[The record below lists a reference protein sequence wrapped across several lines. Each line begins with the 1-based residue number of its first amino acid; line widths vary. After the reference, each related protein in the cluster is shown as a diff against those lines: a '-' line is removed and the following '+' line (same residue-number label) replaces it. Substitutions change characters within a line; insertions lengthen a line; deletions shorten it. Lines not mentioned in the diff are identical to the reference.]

1 MQGMKNHVLAVCT
14 LLLVMSCASGSS
26 DNAPPIGIEVRPL
39 GLASDILYFPGPMAL
54 RFAVAVTNPTNEPVT
69 MTSLR
74 LQNVGPGAFSLRSGS
89 VPVNRTVGPGQTET
103 FTVSAW
109 GYSRGGYLR
118 AEEPVTLRAIGDF
131 RSPSHNTFIKMVN
144 ENLVP

>member
-1 MQGMKNHVLAVCT
+1 MKNHLLVLAICAIGLAV
-14 LLLVMSCASGSS
+14 SCASGSNDS
-26 DNAPPIGIEVRPL
+26 APPIGIDVRPI
-39 GLASDILYFPGPMAL
+39 GISSDILYFPGPMSL
-54 RFAVAVTNPTNEPVT
+54 QFAVAVTNPTNEPVT

-89 VPVNRTVGPGQTET
+89 VPVNRTIAPGQTST
-103 FTVSAW
+103 FTVAAW
-109 GYSRGGYLR
+109 GYSRGGYMR

-131 RSPSHNTFIKMVN
+131 SSPNHHAFIKMVN

>member
-1 MQGMKNHVLAVCT
+1 MQSMKKHALAICTLVLA
-14 LLLVMSCASGSS
+14 MSCASGSS
-26 DNAPPIGIEVRPL
+26 DNAPPIGIDVRPV
-39 GLASDILYFPGPMAL
+39 GLASDILYFPGPMSL

-89 VPVNRTVGPGQTET
+89 VPVNRTIGPGQTAT

-131 RSPSHNTFIKMVN
+131 RSPSHNAFIKMVT
-144 ENLVP
+144 ENLEP

>member
-1 MQGMKNHVLAVCT
+1 MLLA
-14 LLLVMSCASGSS
+14 MSCASGSS
-26 DNAPPIGIEVRPL
+26 DNAPPIGIDVRPV

-74 LQNVGPGAFSLRSGS
+74 LQNIGPGAFSLRSGV
-89 VPVNRTVGPGQTET
+89 VPVNRTIGPGQTAT
-103 FTVSAW
+103 FTVAAW
-109 GYSRGGYLR
+109 GYSRGGYLS

-131 RSPSHNTFIKMVN
+131 RSASHNAFIRMVN
-144 ENLVP
+144 ENLQP

>member
-1 MQGMKNHVLAVCT
+1 MKKHVLAICT
-14 LLLVMSCASGSS
+14 LVLAMACASGSS
-26 DNAPPIGIEVRPL
+26 DNAPPIGIEVRPI
-39 GLASDILYFPGPMAL
+39 GLASDILYFPGPMSL
-54 RFAVAVTNPTNEPVT
+54 QFAVAVSNPTTEPVT

-74 LQNVGPGAFSLRSGS
+74 LQNVGPGAFSLRSGT
-89 VPVNRTVGPGQTET
+89 VPVNRTIPPGQTST

-109 GYSRGGYLR
+109 GYSRGGYMR

-131 RSPSHNTFIKMVN
+131 TSPSRRSFIKMAT

>member
-1 MQGMKNHVLAVCT
+1 MKKHVLAICT
-14 LLLVMSCASGSS
+14 LILGMSCASGSS
-26 DNAPPIGIEVRPL
+26 DNAPPIGIDVRPV

-54 RFAVAVTNPTNEPVT
+54 RFDVAVTNPTNEPVT

-74 LQNVGPGAFSLRSGS
+74 LQNVGPGAFSLRSGT
-89 VPVNRTVGPGQTET
+89 VPVNRTIGPGQTAE

-109 GYSRGGYLR
+109 AYSRGGYLR

-131 RSPSHNTFIKMVN
+131 RSPSHNAFIKMVN